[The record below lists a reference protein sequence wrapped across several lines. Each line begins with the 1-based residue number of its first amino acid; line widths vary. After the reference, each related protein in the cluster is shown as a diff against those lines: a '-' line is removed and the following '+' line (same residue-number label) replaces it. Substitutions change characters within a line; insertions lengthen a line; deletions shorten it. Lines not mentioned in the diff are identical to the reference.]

1 MQCAGTHQPKIAA
14 WKWDFSSENLSMQGP
29 PLGFFQKKNRDDKG
43 REKKIRKTSN
53 VSVTH
58 LLISF
63 VQKPKRILR
72 EIMEL
77 KRTVK

>member
-43 REKKIRKTSN
+43 REKKK
-53 VSVTH
+53 
-58 LLISF
+58 LE
-63 VQKPKRILR
+63 KRPMCLSH
-72 EIMEL
+72 
-77 KRTVK
+77 TY

>member
-43 REKKIRKTSN
+43 REKKN
-53 VSVTH
+53 
-58 LLISF
+58 
-63 VQKPKRILR
+63 
-72 EIMEL
+72 
-77 KRTVK
+77 